1 MFLGRLVRNLTSQ
14 QSSSMMLY
22 RNGAAETTSFTKHL
36 VDNNTSEFSW
46 TRKQTLE
53 EGSLFFGAAPNQHS
67 FIRSLQSNS
76 VEFKLANGRHAQNHD
91 NTVHRPLTKYEEEI
105 ESFENF

>member
-1 MFLGRLVRNLTSQ
+1 
-14 QSSSMMLY
+14 MLY

-36 VDNNTSEFSW
+36 VDNNTHSEFSW

-53 EGSLFFGAAPNQHS
+53 EGSMFFGAAPNQNS

-76 VEFKLANGRHAQNHD
+76 VEFKLANGRHNHD
-91 NTVHRPLTKYEEEI
+91 DAPHRPLTKYEEEI
-105 ESFENF
+105 ESFETL